1 MALISL
7 FVKFYEGRGM
17 ENRQA
22 HILLGKTDVS
32 PYVLLPGDPAR
43 SVYIAK
49 EYLKNNK
56 LLAQNR
62 EFTSFGGTYK
72 GVPITV
78 TSTGIGCPSTAIA
91 VEELINLGAKVLI
104 RVGTCG
110 GALKKEIK
118 PGSIVIPTACI
129 REEGT
134 TREYIPYQF
143 PAVADYQVLSALE
156 EAAKQNKYRYAVGVN
171 RTHDAFYGQARN
183 IKEWGS
189 PYQDPRMSMWSY
201 PVISSEMEAAALF
214 IIALMRGIRA
224 GAVLAV
230 NSYPE
235 PLKEIVNGKQSFAT
249 PNTKIN
255 TREAEKS
262 VDRAI
267 QTALDA
273 LVLLRKGGDRY
284 VRTTTTM

>member
-1 MALISL
+1 MLNKA
-7 FVKFYEGRGM
+7 
-17 ENRQA
+17 
-22 HILLGKTDVS
+22 DVS

-43 SVYIAK
+43 TAYIAK
-49 EYLKNNK
+49 KYLKDSR

-62 EFTSFGGTYK
+62 EFTSCGGIYK
-72 GVPITV
+72 GIQITV

-91 VEELINLGAKVLI
+91 VEELINIGAKILI

-143 PAVADYQVLSALE
+143 PAVADYTIVSALQQ
-156 EAAKQNKYRYAVGVN
+156 AAKKNAYRYAIGIN
-171 RTHDAFYGQARN
+171 RTHDAFYGQSRN
-183 IKEWGS
+183 IKAWGS
-189 PYQDPRMSMWSY
+189 PFTDLRMKTWDY
-201 PVISSEMEAAALF
+201 PVISSEMEASALF
-214 IIALMRGIRA
+214 IIALMRGVRA

-235 PLKEIVNGKQSFAT
+235 PLKEIAIGKQSFTT

-255 TREAEKS
+255 TKEAEKS
-262 VDRAI
+262 VDRTI

-273 LVLLRKGGDRY
+273 LVLLGNGGDKN
-284 VRTTTTM
+284 VGTNTM